1 MKGKRGV
8 RGKKGELL
16 FTAQEVENLL
26 KKERAK
32 HALPPTLPA
41 ASSDPTLTGVRGDV
55 PGVGLRSVGDL
66 DPAAQAA
73 LRSSAQIWVKQEVLK
88 GRIVHTKKWKDQ
100 EGVGEAGSII
110 SRSLYEYA
118 ALKNAPTSVM
128 EVLVSTYCESKYVK
142 LSSVWLAVSDLVRT
156 R

>member
-1 MKGKRGV
+1 M
-8 RGKKGELL
+8 
-16 FTAQEVENLL
+16 
-26 KKERAK
+26 
-32 HALPPTLPA
+32 
-41 ASSDPTLTGVRGDV
+41 
-55 PGVGLRSVGDL
+55 GDL
-66 DPAAQAA
+66 DSKAQGA
-73 LRSSAQIWVKQEVLK
+73 LRNSAQIWVKQEVLK
-88 GRIVHTKKWKDQ
+88 GRIDHTKKWKDQ
-100 EGVGEAGSII
+100 EGVGEATSIL